1 MKHCAIDLGGRKSQ
15 VCVRASDGQLLH
27 EERLETASLK
37 RYLQGI
43 PRCRVV
49 METCAE
55 AFGIADAALAL
66 GHEVRVVPATLV
78 RSLGVGARKTKTD
91 RRDAQVLSEV
101 SCRIDLPSV
110 HVPSARSRE
119 WKTICG
125 MREAL
130 IGCRTKLINTVRG
143 WMRGQGLRIRRG
155 ETTTFSRRVREL
167 GSVPEHVESQLKAIE
182 ALCGEIKAAD
192 KRTAKLAA
200 GDAVC
205 RRLMTVPGVGPVT
218 SLRFVSALDEAG
230 RFPTAHRVESYLGL
244 VPGESSSSESRQK
257 LPITKA
263 GQSGARWTL
272 VQAAWSL
279 RIACRSAD
287 ARPMQLWAAE
297 VEKRRGRRI
306 ATVALARKLTGI
318 LFALWR
324 DGTTFDP
331 ARAAR

>member
-1 MKHCAIDLGGRKSQ
+1 M
-15 VCVRASDGQLLH
+15 
-27 EERLETASLK
+27 
-37 RYLQGI
+37 
-43 PRCRVV
+43 
-49 METCAE
+49 
-55 AFGIADAALAL
+55 DA
-66 GHEVRVVPATLV
+66 GTR
-78 RSLGVGARKTKTD
+78 
-91 RRDAQVLSEV
+91 
-101 SCRIDLPSV
+101 
-110 HVPSARSRE
+110 
-119 WKTICG
+119 
-125 MREAL
+125 
-130 IGCRTKLINTVRG
+130 
-143 WMRGQGLRIRRG
+143 LRIRRG

-182 ALCGEIKAAD
+182 ALCGEIKARQAD
-192 KRTAKLAA
+192 GEIGGGR
-200 GDAVC
+200 C
-205 RRLMTVPGVGPVT
+205 RVQTPDDSAGVGPVT

-306 ATVALARKLTGI
+306 ATVALATKADRDPLCAVEGRDD
-318 LFALWR
+318 LRPGPRCALSTADDGRRLLSRGKDR
-324 DGTTFDP
+324 DTDCEPRARNADCGSRRTQPMRPRARIFD
-331 ARAAR
+331 